1 MPRVSV
7 TMTAYNAEK
16 YITDALQSVL
26 MQSFNDF
33 EFIIVDDGSSDATW
47 QILNDCSDNR
57 LIILRNEH
65 DYIASLNCAMHMA
78 RGEYIVRMDA
88 DDMMH
93 PDRLSMQVS
102 LMEQNPE
109 LDVCTTWME
118 GFDLHGMHYV
128 APSAKGKL
136 EHPLLHLLHKNNLY
150 HPTAMIRGSFWKKH
164 HLLYNADYLYAE
176 DYKLWSEC
184 AKLGAAF
191 FVIPQCLHYYRVSA
205 QQVSRTKATA
215 QAEVSHHIQQ
225 EIVEHIT
232 KQSAQGQPIRD
243 LHETLLT
250 LEKERLITHKELIML
265 CLNLCRR
272 II

>member
-7 TMTAYNAEK
+7 TMTAYNAEQ
-16 YITDALQSVL
+16 YLADSLQSVL
-26 MQSFNDF
+26 AQSFDDF
-33 EFIIVDDGSSDATW
+33 EFIVVDDGSSDATW
-47 QILNDCSDNR
+47 QILNDCADQR

-102 LMEQNPE
+102 LMEQHPE
-109 LDVCTTWME
+109 LDICTTWME
-118 GFDLHGMHYV
+118 GFDMRGMHYV

-136 EHPLLHLLHKNNLY
+136 EQPLLHLLRKNDLY
-150 HPTAMIRGSFWKKH
+150 HPSAMIRSSFWKKH
-164 HLLYNADYLYAE
+164 HLHYDADFLYAE

-205 QQVSRTKATA
+205 QQVSRTQATA
-215 QAEVSHHIQQ
+215 QAEVSHRIQQ
-225 EIVEHIT
+225 EIVEHIA
-232 KQSAQGQPIRD
+232 KQSRQGQHIGE
-243 LHETLLT
+243 LHQMLLT
-250 LEKERLITHKELIML
+250 LEKEHLLNHKELITL
-265 CLNLCRR
+265 CLNLCCR
-272 II
+272 IV

>member
-1 MPRVSV
+1 MPRVSI

-26 MQSFNDF
+26 MQSFDDF

-118 GFDLHGMHYV
+118 GFDLRGMHYV

-150 HPTAMIRGSFWKKH
+150 HPTAIIRSSFWKKH
-164 HLLYNADYLYAE
+164 HLHYDSDYIYAE

-184 AKLGAAF
+184 AKLGATF

-232 KQSAQGQPIRD
+232 KQSAQGQPIRE
-243 LHETLLT
+243 LHETLLA

-265 CLNLCRR
+265 CRNLCSR

>member
-1 MPRVSV
+1 
-7 TMTAYNAEK
+7 
-16 YITDALQSVL
+16 
-26 MQSFNDF
+26 
-33 EFIIVDDGSSDATW
+33 
-47 QILNDCSDNR
+47 
-57 LIILRNEH
+57 
-65 DYIASLNCAMHMA
+65 
-78 RGEYIVRMDA
+78 
-88 DDMMH
+88 
-93 PDRLSMQVS
+93 
-102 LMEQNPE
+102 
-109 LDVCTTWME
+109 ME
-118 GFDLHGMHYV
+118 GFDLRGMHYV

-150 HPTAMIRGSFWKKH
+150 HPTAIIRSSFWKKH
-164 HLLYNADYLYAE
+164 HLHYDSDYIYAE

-184 AKLGAAF
+184 AKLGATF

-250 LEKERLITHKELIML
+250 LEKKRLITHKELIML